1 MTSSGKI
8 KIKSWQ
14 KVVNVDENTF
24 SARHKEWEHQDILEW
39 EQKEWEHQYILGS
52 KTLYLKIGKV
62 YRFYCLFKTFIDE
75 NFIEFLRANS

>member
-1 MTSSGKI
+1 MISSGKI

-14 KVVNVDENTF
+14 KVVNVDKNAF

-39 EQKEWEHQYILGS
+39 EQKEWEHQDILGS
-52 KTLYLKIGKV
+52 KTSHIKIGKV
-62 YRFYCLFKTFIDE
+62 YRFYRLCKTSIDE